1 MSLVSEDIEHLEIT
15 KCQHQQSS
23 HRPAQL
29 TQWALKSESKQINDK
44 TSERGDRNSL
54 LHMTATARNKEGSEQ
69 DISLYLFL
77 IQFFSR
83 LLKLKIVMKFESQQD
98 SFEDRLIRY
107 KSDGYFR
114 NIDIS
119 NASYHSISNKSNFF
133 FLLPSRLII
142 FLLLMSRLICSN
154 LSSSEKLLIV
164 WPNTAELPTFNRRL
178 LLIYRWL
185 SHWAELIIK
194 LGAQYWVR
202 EMDI

>member
-1 MSLVSEDIEHLEIT
+1 MSLVSEDIQHLEIT

-54 LHMTATARNKEGSEQ
+54 LHMTATARNKQGCEQ
-69 DISLYLFL
+69 DVSLCLFL
-77 IQFFSR
+77 IQFFFQIV
-83 LLKLKIVMKFESQQD
+83 KIQNCYEIRE
-98 SFEDRLIRY
+98 EDGLIRY
-107 KSDGYFR
+107 KSDGYFW
-114 NIDIS
+114 NIDT
-119 NASYHSISNKSNFF
+119 NHSISNKSNFF

-154 LSSSEKLLIV
+154 LSSSEKQLIV

-178 LLIYRWL
+178 RRL
-185 SHWAELIIK
+185 SLWAELIIK
-194 LGAQYWVR
+194 LGGQYWVR

>member
-54 LHMTATARNKEGSEQ
+54 LHMTATARNKQGCEQ
-69 DISLYLFL
+69 DVSLCLFL
-77 IQFFSR
+77 IQFFFQIV
-83 LLKLKIVMKFESQQD
+83 KIQNCYEIRE
-98 SFEDRLIRY
+98 EDRLIRY
-107 KSDGYFR
+107 KSDGYFW
-114 NIDIS
+114 NIDTP
-119 NASYHSISNKSNFF
+119 NATYHSISNKGNFF

-154 LSSSEKLLIV
+154 LSSSEKQLIV

-178 LLIYRWL
+178 RRL
-185 SHWAELIIK
+185 SLWAELIIK
-194 LGAQYWVR
+194 LGGQYWVR

>member
-54 LHMTATARNKEGSEQ
+54 LHMTATARNKQGCEQ
-69 DISLYLFL
+69 DVSLCLFL
-77 IQFFSR
+77 IQFFFQIV
-83 LLKLKIVMKFESQQD
+83 KIQNCYEIRE
-98 SFEDRLIRY
+98 EDGLIRY
-107 KSDGYFR
+107 KSDGYFW
-114 NIDIS
+114 NIDT
-119 NASYHSISNKSNFF
+119 NHSISNKSNFF

-154 LSSSEKLLIV
+154 LSSSEKQLIV

-178 LLIYRWL
+178 RRL
-185 SHWAELIIK
+185 SLWAELIIK
-194 LGAQYWVR
+194 LGGQYWVR